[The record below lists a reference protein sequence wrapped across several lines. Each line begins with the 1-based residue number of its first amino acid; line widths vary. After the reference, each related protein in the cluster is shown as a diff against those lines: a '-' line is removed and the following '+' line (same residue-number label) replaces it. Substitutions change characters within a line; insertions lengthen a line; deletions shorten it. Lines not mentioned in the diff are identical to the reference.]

1 MNLRKKTLIVIGLF
15 LVGLIL
21 ILYAASE
28 LQLKSSFSELE
39 ERNAKVDVER
49 ALNAIS
55 NELTSLG
62 DLANFWAARDDV
74 YAFVTTGDTDFI
86 NYSMNTGSLTN
97 DSLHNTEI
105 NLLLFLDSY
114 GQIVF
119 SRFLNSSGG
128 AEVTPQNLIEQLS
141 FYGFCP
147 GCLDKKSKFAGII
160 LLLGQPMMIVTHPIT
175 NSKKDFPTMGRV
187 VLGRFLS
194 QKEIDKLSGIAQL
207 NLTIYPLDDPEM
219 PEDFRQAQSQLSYSS
234 PVVVK
239 LLDGENIAGY
249 ALLTNIYGN
258 PLMILGVNAS
268 REIYRQGAKSMES
281 FVILFSAAGL
291 LFLLMTLMYLDRS
304 VLSRLVNLTTS
315 ITSIGKAPELST
327 SLRVQGE
334 DELASL
340 AISIN
345 DMIAALKSAHKDLVN
360 SEKRYRGVVEDLPD
374 LICRYRSDGII
385 NFVNA
390 SFCAFFS
397 AREPEILGQKI
408 DGSVWQGHL
417 KSAGELEGKINENYP
432 TFTYESQHKT
442 AEELRWILW
451 TARGIFDQPGSLVEI
466 QSVGR

>member
-160 LLLGQPMMIVTHPIT
+160 LLSGQPMMIVTHPIT
-175 NSKKDFPTMGRV
+175 NSKKDSPTMGRV

-194 QKEIDKLSGIAQL
+194 QKEIDKLSG
-207 NLTIYPLDDPEM
+207 T
-219 PEDFRQAQSQLSYSS
+219 SS
-234 PVVVK
+234 K
-239 LLDGENIAGY
+239 
-249 ALLTNIYGN
+249 T
-258 PLMILGVNAS
+258 AS
-268 REIYRQGAKSMES
+268 GS
-281 FVILFSAAGL
+281 SAAPC
-291 LFLLMTLMYLDRS
+291 
-304 VLSRLVNLTTS
+304 TS
-315 ITSIGKAPELST
+315 SIRTSYGP
-327 SLRVQGE
+327 
-334 DELASL
+334 
-340 AISIN
+340 
-345 DMIAALKSAHKDLVN
+345 
-360 SEKRYRGVVEDLPD
+360 
-374 LICRYRSDGII
+374 
-385 NFVNA
+385 
-390 SFCAFFS
+390 
-397 AREPEILGQKI
+397 
-408 DGSVWQGHL
+408 
-417 KSAGELEGKINENYP
+417 
-432 TFTYESQHKT
+432 
-442 AEELRWILW
+442 
-451 TARGIFDQPGSLVEI
+451 
-466 QSVGR
+466 